1 MKGLMIGVL
10 CFVASASFAQQ
21 AKEIELGAAKA
32 IDVQASE
39 VTWHPNGLAFLYNR
53 ETDEGR
59 SLGTYCLDKK
69 EGKTLLPLDKDE
81 TYDVYWLA
89 NSNSAIVVLSV
100 KATGTQQPSTR
111 IRMVLVDATLQTV
124 KPLFNETFEDKT
136 LPSVDVDQSPS
147 LRHAIVTLRN
157 KSGVRHMVLCVGD
170 ARLVDSPD
178 LDRAEKEGLSGPSW
192 SLDGTAIFSNSG
204 GRNLS
209 GSKVVLSG
217 IQVAGSSGG
226 DGATGQ
232 SKEEERQITLDVVE
246 VKGLLVSDAATGKNL
261 RFKIMPATPATGSNV
276 FELMPSNAVLRPVRF
291 RGPWQPVSVGR
302 EPLIPRNQPIVLQF
316 DRSNAQ
322 DNSVWIKRGTEAGT
336 PAKFLGVHVSQ
347 TWLSPNQNAVA
358 YLIDGALFVRTIK

>member
-1 MKGLMIGVL
+1 M
-10 CFVASASFAQQ
+10 
-21 AKEIELGAAKA
+21 
-32 IDVQASE
+32 
-39 VTWHPNGLAFLYNR
+39 
-53 ETDEGR
+53 
-59 SLGTYCLDKK
+59 
-69 EGKTLLPLDKDE
+69 
-81 TYDVYWLA
+81 
-89 NSNSAIVVLSV
+89 
-100 KATGTQQPSTR
+100 
-111 IRMVLVDATLQTV
+111 
-124 KPLFNETFEDKT
+124 
-136 LPSVDVDQSPS
+136 DQSPS

-157 KSGVRHMVLCVGD
+157 KSGVRHIVLCVGD

-209 GSKVVLSG
+209 GSTVVLSG

-232 SKEEERQITLDVVE
+232 SKEEERQITLDVVDVVE
-246 VKGLLVSDAATGKNL
+246 VKGLLVSDAATGKTL

-291 RGPWQPVSVGR
+291 RGPWQPVNVGR

-336 PAKFLGVHVSQ
+336 PAESKCGC
-347 TWLSPNQNAVA
+347 LSDRWRSLCPHH
-358 YLIDGALFVRTIK
+358 